1 MGSNFAKPQKSVTS
15 GVEEEGGQKKRPSVN
30 LGQRKDNTSKGD
42 ASSKARRTSRE
53 VRGSQTEGKE
63 GSLHESDW
71 DLNFGKATRDVMISV
86 VSNIGGEEG
95 DSFGGEKS
103 LNPLSLPVGGYG
115 RFNFELGRE
124 IKACRN
130 PNF

>member
-1 MGSNFAKPQKSVTS
+1 
-15 GVEEEGGQKKRPSVN
+15 
-30 LGQRKDNTSKGD
+30 
-42 ASSKARRTSRE
+42 
-53 VRGSQTEGKE
+53 
-63 GSLHESDW
+63 
-71 DLNFGKATRDVMISV
+71 MISI

-95 DSFGGEKS
+95 DTSEGEKP
-103 LNPLSLPVGGYG
+103 LNPLPEGGYG